1 MAKISPLMAVP
12 VVVFGGF
19 VGLALVGMFREDPE
33 SLPSAR
39 EGQTAPPVVL
49 DDFAGKPSFDDATL
63 RDGTVKLVNY
73 WASWC
78 APCRAEHPTLEALSA
93 EGVPIYGVNYKDQQD
108 NAEAFLN
115 ELGDPYTAIGR
126 DEKGRM
132 AIDWG
137 LYGVPETYVIDGE
150 GKIVLR
156 FAGPLTSSVVEKTLR
171 PAMEKAAGQ

>member
-1 MAKISPLMAVP
+1 MGI
-12 VVVFGGF
+12 
-19 VGLALVGMFREDPE
+19 
-33 SLPSAR
+33 
-39 EGQTAPPVVL
+39 
-49 DDFAGKPSFDDATL
+49 
-63 RDGTVKLVNY
+63 RD
-73 WASWC
+73 
-78 APCRAEHPTLEALSA
+78 R
-93 EGVPIYGVNYKDQQD
+93 D
-108 NAEAFLN
+108 NAGAFLN